1 MPGLTSDDLSV
12 VDAIHPFAVL
22 GVGVAPV
29 GDLISA
35 VLVVVAPV
43 GGALALVGP
52 TVPLVGRGLAF
63 VGRGLAFV
71 RQPVAFVR
79 DPVTLVGQALPTVWV
94 LLVAR
99 SLDEATLGGALALGG
114 RLLPMA
120 GLDGS
125 GGVADRPLGIG
136 LPAVIG
142 GDHSLLGGPSLVA
155 GNLLLDRSRLLGL
168 FSHG

>member
-12 VDAIHPFAVL
+12 VDARDPFAVL
-22 GVGVAPV
+22 GVDVAPV
-29 GDLISA
+29 GDLVSA
-35 VLVVVAPV
+35 VLVEVPQV
-43 GGALALVGP
+43 GRALAPVGP
-52 TVPLVGRGLAF
+52 TVPL

-79 DPVTLVGQALPTVWV
+79 DPFTLVGQPLPIVCV

-99 SLDEATLGGALALGG
+99 SLDEPTLGGALALGG

-125 GGVADRPLGIG
+125 GCVAGRPLGIG
-136 LPAVIG
+136 QPAVIG
-142 GDHSLLGGPSLVA
+142 GDHSLFGSPLLVA
-155 GNLLLDRSRLLGL
+155 GDLLLDRSRLLGL